1 MVEATGAPIA
11 EYFAA
16 LDDPRIERTKRHKLL
31 DIVTI
36 AICGTICGAD
46 NWVDIELFGNC
57 KEEWFKSFLELPNG
71 IPSHDTFGDVFARL
85 DPEQFQRCFIEWVQ
99 AVAQLTQ
106 GEVVAI
112 DGKTVRR
119 SYDRTRG
126 KQAIHM
132 VNVWAS
138 SNGLALGQTK
148 VEEKSN
154 EITAIPKLLQLL
166 ELTGCIVT
174 IDAMGC
180 QKEIARGIVEA
191 QADYLL
197 AVKENQGQLYE
208 DVRDLFEG
216 AEEFDFQGVPYDF
229 ARTLHKNHGRI
240 ETRRCWVITDP
251 DCLDY
256 LQTRQQWAKLNAV
269 VKVTAQRERRPL
281 RPLSNPA
288 TTSAVWPGKPRP
300 CWRPPA
306 DIGVS
311 KTACTGPWTLP
322 FEKITAVSVRIM
334 VLRTWLSCAR

>member
-1 MVEATGAPIA
+1 MVEATGAPIV

-16 LDDPRIERTKRHKLL
+16 LDDPRIDRTKRHKLL

-85 DPEQFQRCFIEWVQ
+85 DPEQFQHCFIEWVQ

-106 GEVVAI
+106 GK
-112 DGKTVRR
+112 G
-119 SYDRTRG
+119 
-126 KQAIHM
+126 AIHM

-154 EITAIPKLLQLL
+154 EITAIPKLLHMLD
-166 ELTGCIVT
+166 LTGCIVT
-174 IDAMGC
+174 IDTMGC
-180 QKEIARGIVEA
+180 QKEIAREIVEV

-197 AVKENQGQLYE
+197 AVKKNQGQLCE

-216 AEEFDFQGVPYDF
+216 AQEFDFEGVPYDF
-229 ARTLHKNHGRI
+229 ARTVSKNHGRL
-240 ETRRCWVITDP
+240 ETRQCWVITDP

-256 LQTRQQWAKLNAV
+256 IQTRQQWVKLNAV
-269 VKVTAQRERRPL
+269 VKVTAQREMATETSVQSGYYISSLASQAKTLLEAARRRQERVP
-281 RPLSNPA
+281 
-288 TTSAVWPGKPRP
+288 V
-300 CWRPPA
+300 
-306 DIGVS
+306 
-311 KTACTGPWTLP
+311 LP
-322 FEKITAVSVRIM
+322 QR
-334 VLRTWLSCAR
+334 